1 MVFRRLLVL
10 LALLAS
16 AAACTLPNDPSRT
29 AAGPSRAGIPTLP
42 RELERDV
49 GAAYPDAALQA
60 YVDRV
65 GQKVV
70 SQSAVSGKFRFVVL
84 DHLLGRP
91 LAHPVERI
99 GVAVAGRVEPPAR
112 MRSGPWPR

>member
-16 AAACTLPNDPSRT
+16 AAACTLPSDSSQT
-29 AAGPSRAGIPTLP
+29 AGPSRAGIPSLP

-70 SQSAVSGKFRFVVL
+70 SQSA
-84 DHLLGRP
+84 P
-91 LAHPVERI
+91 
-99 GVAVAGRVEPPAR
+99 
-112 MRSGPWPR
+112 

>member
-16 AAACTLPNDPSRT
+16 AAACALPNDPSQT
-29 AAGPSRAGIPTLP
+29 AAGQSRAGIPTLP

-49 GAAYPDAALQA
+49 GAAYPDAALQS

-70 SQSAVSGKFRFVVL
+70 SQSAVSGSSASSCATSRWPM
-84 DHLLGRP
+84 RMQ
-91 LAHPVERI
+91 
-99 GVAVAGRVEPPAR
+99 PAA
-112 MRSGPWPR
+112 M